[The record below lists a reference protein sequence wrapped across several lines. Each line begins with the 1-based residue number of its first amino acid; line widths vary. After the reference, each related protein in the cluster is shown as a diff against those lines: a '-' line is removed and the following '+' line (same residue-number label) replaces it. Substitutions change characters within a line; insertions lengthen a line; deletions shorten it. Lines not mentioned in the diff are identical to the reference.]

1 MVRIHKFGHLDEN
14 VEGNEECVNLPSY
27 KAMEEFVVNDEKV
40 RLQLSKERE
49 ELAALEFDVVED
61 EEVNNENW
69 QELLELDKHVKVK
82 STLSNIAI
90 IIQYD
95 PKLKNIV
102 YNELKFSI
110 DVIGKL
116 PWKGSKLGWFDGDLA
131 CAKLYFKKIYGI
143 WSPVKFK
150 DALLAVIYSERNYH
164 PIKEYFSKL
173 T

>member
-1 MVRIHKFGHLDEN
+1 M
-14 VEGNEECVNLPSY
+14 
-27 KAMEEFVVNDEKV
+27 
-40 RLQLSKERE
+40 
-49 ELAALEFDVVED
+49 
-61 EEVNNENW
+61 
-69 QELLELDKHVKVK
+69 K
-82 STLSNIAI
+82 STLSNIAT

-95 PKLKNIV
+95 PNLKNIV
-102 YNELKFSI
+102 YNELKSSI

-131 CAKLYFKKIYGI
+131 CAKLYFEKIYGI

-173 T
+173 TWDGIERIDTLLIDYLGADDNEYVREVTRKTLCAAVARIYEPGIKFDSILVLCGPQGIGKSTFFSILSKGGIQIPYL